1 MRTGNSIPVRNVD
14 KCAMDRF
21 QYPAHVAPHSEAPAA
36 LVQGRS
42 LRWLRVALTAA
53 AAAAFILMA
62 LFDERPLLML
72 VGLSPLALIACEA
85 VWHALAA
92 LERRDSSAE

>member
-1 MRTGNSIPVRNVD
+1 MRTGNSIVVRNVD
-14 KCAMDRF
+14 KYAMDRF
-21 QYPAHVAPHSEAPAA
+21 QYPAQVAQHDEAPAA
-36 LVQGRS
+36 LAPVSS
-42 LRWLRVALTAA
+42 LRWVRVALTAA
-53 AAAAFILMA
+53 AAAGFVLMA
-62 LFDERPLLML
+62 LLDERPLLML